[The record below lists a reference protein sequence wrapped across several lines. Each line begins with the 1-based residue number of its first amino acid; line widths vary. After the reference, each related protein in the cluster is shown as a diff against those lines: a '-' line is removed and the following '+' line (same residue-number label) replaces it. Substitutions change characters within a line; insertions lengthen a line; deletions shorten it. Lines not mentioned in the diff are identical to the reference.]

1 MTTHTKATIWT
12 TAAIVIGIGASF
24 GLMKGAFYVAQNT
37 SMFNFAFRGPLSD
50 EVVIE
55 GLGGPEGVD
64 EATPLGELRE
74 KKYIVRG
81 GAAFPDISST
91 AFIVGDVDSGQVIA
105 SKRKREVRSIASLS
119 KLMTAVVAD
128 EYTGLQK
135 ETVVS
140 GTAIATYGA
149 SGGLRRGQRF
159 TIEELLLPLLLSS
172 SNDAAEVI
180 AESSDRT
187 LFMDAMNIKAASLG
201 MVNTVYDDPSG
212 LSAGNLSTVE
222 DLFSLVQY
230 IQKYRQY
237 IFSITAD
244 RSASARGKTWYNNSR
259 FMLSNGYVGG
269 KNGYTDEAGKTNIA
283 LFSLSLAG
291 GEKNDDTRTI
301 AIIVFDSSNPK
312 ADTDMIVKYLNTYV
326 YYE

>member
-1 MTTHTKATIWT
+1 MTRHTKTTIWT
-12 TAAIVIGIGASF
+12 VSAIVIGIGVSF
-24 GLMKGAFYVAQNT
+24 GLMKGAVYVAQNT
-37 SMFNFAFRGPLSD
+37 SSFQFAFRGPFGD

-55 GLGGPEGVD
+55 GLGGPEGKD
-64 EATPLGELRE
+64 EAVVGELRQ
-74 KKYIVRG
+74 KRYIVRG

-91 AFIVGDVDSGQVIA
+91 AFIVGDIDSGQVIA

-128 EYTGLQK
+128 ENVGLQG

-140 GTAIATYGA
+140 GRAISTYGA

-159 TIEELLLPLLLSS
+159 TVEDLLLPLLLSS

-180 AESSDRT
+180 AEYENRSV
-187 LFMDAMNIKAASLG
+187 FMEDMNRKAVSLG
-201 MVNTVYDDPSG
+201 MSNTTYSDPSG

-230 IQKYRQY
+230 IQKYRRY
-237 IFSITAD
+237 IFDITTE
-244 RSASARGKTWYNNSR
+244 RSSSARGRSWYNNSR
-259 FMLSNGYVGG
+259 FTGAPNYIGG

-283 LFSLSLAG
+283 LFSLPLG
-291 GEKNDDTRTI
+291 GDEEYRNV
-301 AIIVFDSSNPK
+301 AIIVFDSNDPK
-312 ADTDMIVKYLNTYV
+312 TDTDMIVRYLNNYV

>member
-105 SKRKREVRSIASLS
+105 SKRKREIRSIASLS

-128 EYTGLQK
+128 EYVGLSG
-135 ETVVS
+135 ETIVS
-140 GTAIATYGA
+140 GSAISTYGA
-149 SGGLRRGQRF
+149 SGGLQRGQRF
-159 TIEELLLPLLLSS
+159 TVEQLLLPLLLSS
-172 SNDAAEVI
+172 SNDAAEAI
-180 AESSDRT
+180 AEYDNRST
-187 LFMDAMNIKAASLG
+187 FMGYMNKKATSLG
-201 MVNTVYDDPSG
+201 MVNTSYDDPSG
-212 LSAGNLSTVE
+212 LSAKNLSTVE
-222 DLFSLVQY
+222 DLFSLTQY
-230 IQKYRQY
+230 IQKYRRY
-237 IFSITAD
+237 IFDITTE
-244 RSASARGKTWYNNSR
+244 RSRSARGRTWYNNSR
-259 FMLSNGYVGG
+259 FKGSTNYIGG

-283 LFSLSLAG
+283 LFSLPLAG
-291 GEKNDDTRTI
+291 EKEYRNI
-301 AIIVFDSSNPK
+301 AIIVFDSNDPK
-312 ADTDMIVKYLNTYV
+312 TDTDMIVRYLNKYV